1 VSLVRCAALLLLCCG
16 ALLQASCRSPRGAAR
31 PAPAEPNAEAPLEV
45 LEAAEAVPGREPL
58 PGERL
63 PRRGDEILVCGQLF
77 HTGTKVVLWTDPYGY
92 DAYRVEP
99 RFPSETAGRANPPEG
114 ARYGTLRKHLGEEQ
128 KAKVLERGWELEE
141 LQREVDQFVIHY
153 DVCGTSRQCFK
164 VLHDLRGLSV
174 HFLLD
179 ADGTIYQT
187 LDLKERGWHASEA
200 NDRSIGVEIAG
211 IGAYPSADA
220 AELQRFYARD
230 EQGVRLVFPAALA
243 KGAPAAKTVLRPARG
258 GELLA
263 GEIHGRRLFQYD
275 FTDAQYEALA
285 HLVAALRHAL
295 PKIALDVPRDAA
307 GAVRSDA
314 LSAAE
319 REAFSGLLGHF
330 HVTRNKADPGPAFD
344 WERVLGRARELAADQ
359 P

>member
-1 VSLVRCAALLLLCCG
+1 MR
-16 ALLQASCRSPRGAAR
+16 RGAAR
-31 PAPAEPNAEAPLEV
+31 SLACAVAIPGAIFLSVSCRSARTSARDDAPVRTEARPEEAPRST
-45 LEAAEAVPGREPL
+45 VPDVR

-77 HTGTKVVLWTDPYGY
+77 HTGTKVVLWMDPHGY

-99 RFPSETAGRANPPEG
+99 RFPSETSTRPNPPQG

-128 KAKVLERGWELEE
+128 KQLVLERGWELSE

-153 DVCGTSRQCFK
+153 DVCGTARQCFK

-179 ADGTIYQT
+179 ADGTLYQT

-200 NDRSIGVEIAG
+200 NDRSIGVEIAQ
-211 IGAYPSADA
+211 IGAYPSAEDDA
-220 AELQRFYARD
+220 LKRFYARD
-230 EQGVRLVFPAALA
+230 EQGVKLAFPSSLA
-243 KGAPAAKTVLRPARG
+243 NGAPAADQVLRPARN
-258 GELLA
+258 GELITGA
-263 GEIHGRRLFQYD
+263 IHGVQLWQYD

-285 HLVAALRHAL
+285 HLVAALRTAL
-295 PKIALDVPRDAA
+295 PRIELAVPRDAA
-307 GAVRSDA
+307 GHVRNDA
-314 LSAAE
+314 LSAEE
-319 REAFSGLLGHF
+319 RGAYAGLLGHY
-330 HVTRNKADPGPAFD
+330 HVTRNKTDPGPAFD
-344 WERVLGRARELAADQ
+344 WERVLRRAAELSLA